1 MKGWRLKGKKAS
13 KLFTLLNRR
22 LKRLRDKVTKPT
34 LTTWKRWSNYKFW
47 KRRMNRMKLY
57 YPSNEDR
64 ETWHKKCNG
73 MRTYCSSLTKKLS
86 ILNYTFSKSNKILKK
101 WFSLN
106 FDWARTRKSKR
117 VDWALKSY
125 LWPLHDCL
133 RWDADL
139 KVTQSCPETWI
150 DNEKVKTSKLG

>member
-1 MKGWRLKGKKAS
+1 MQLIRKLCIFWKRKRIKRTKKGTDSILKNKNGNLMKGWRLKGKKAS

-73 MRTYCSSLTKKLS
+73 MRTYCYNLTKKLS
-86 ILNYTFSKSNKILKK
+86 ILNYTCNKSSKILKK
-101 WFSLN
+101 RMIFI
-106 FDWARTRKSKR
+106 K
-117 VDWALKSY
+117 
-125 LWPLHDCL
+125 L
-133 RWDADL
+133 RLSAY
-139 KVTQSCPETWI
+139 KKE
-150 DNEKVKTSKLG
+150 